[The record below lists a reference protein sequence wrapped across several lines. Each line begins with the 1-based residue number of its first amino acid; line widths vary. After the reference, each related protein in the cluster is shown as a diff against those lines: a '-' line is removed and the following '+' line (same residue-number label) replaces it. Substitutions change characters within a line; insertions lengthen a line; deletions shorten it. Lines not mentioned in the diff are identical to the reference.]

1 MYYYFVG
8 SYIESGLSPTE
19 KEVVIKRVF
28 ENIHNDVNYNIALF
42 LAYKLNIEYQI
53 IPLVKEFGEPL
64 LHQFQDFHYDSI
76 KELIKNWS
84 GDIEKKVRRIYNV
97 PQNEEIRGA

>member
-53 IPLVKEFGEPL
+53 IPLDVYKR
-64 LHQFQDFHYDSI
+64 QDTGLWDGY
-76 KELIKNWS
+76 
-84 GDIEKKVRRIYNV
+84 
-97 PQNEEIRGA
+97 